1 MSNFIFTDR
10 YQRRSRDARFCQLS
24 FNNDHQVNLADG
36 PLGIH
41 ADIAVSSV
49 ETYGV
54 TIAPSV
60 NNVVLRDLTING
72 QGGANGILMN
82 SNGNLSIENVVTSIT
97 TATVRD
103 TIVTGNIVGIL
114 AFSNIASA
122 NNRINV
128 IRLTISNN
136 GFGVIALNDIM
147 GVSIIGLTGA
157 DY

>member
-1 MSNFIFTDR
+1 M
-10 YQRRSRDARFCQLS
+10 
-24 FNNDHQVNLADG
+24 
-36 PLGIH
+36 
-41 ADIAVSSV
+41 
-49 ETYGV
+49 

-97 TATVRD
+97 TATVRN

-128 IRLTISNN
+128 IRSTISNN
-136 GFGVIALNDIM
+136 GFGVIALNDMM

-157 DY
+157 VY